1 MAFLTAVQSTPSRS
15 ARVDISVANVT
26 QTGSVNLVVWAPEF
40 PISITS
46 SRAVLKPMR
55 GVGTSVAGTPSSCLQ
70 AYQSA
75 ALAVLANVSS
85 GDGVRYLVDVTA
97 DVATNLF
104 VSDPQL
110 AVIEQGNGT
119 GSALRLR
126 GLSAGQGSVQLVRGN
141 GTTVATASVV
151 VSNDSSA
158 VYPVRLQLFTRG

>member
-1 MAFLTAVQSTPSRS
+1 MAFLTAAQSTPSRS
-15 ARVDISVANVT
+15 ARVDVSVANVT

-46 SRAVLKPMR
+46 SRTVLKPMR
-55 GVGTSVAGTPSSCLQ
+55 GVGTSVAGTSSSCLQ

-85 GDGVRYLVDVTA
+85 GEGVRYLVDVTA
-97 DVATNLF
+97 DVATNLV

-110 AVIEQGNGT
+110 AFIEQGNGT
-119 GSALRLR
+119 GSVLRLR
-126 GLSAGQGSVQLVRGN
+126 GLSAGQGSVQLVRN

-158 VYPVRLQLFTRG
+158 LYPVRLQLFTRG